1 MNCTKYLV
9 KEMKFCKKEIEF
21 CTFFSFFS
29 NFLYYM
35 LCLPELSHL
44 CFTGPAYLYH
54 PSFEP
59 VLISFY

>member
-21 CTFFSFFS
+21 CTFFSF
-29 NFLYYM
+29 LY
-35 LCLPELSHL
+35 LCNELSHL